1 MVASELR
8 QLVPLV
14 EPDAVPAVTAGL
26 VAMGAVD
33 GPVGVRRLRPAM
45 LARYGLGD
53 LLQDVEDRH
62 RGLTVLSCGHDIGG
76 GITEYRLRLNP
87 EARAVVEAAVNALT
101 KPVVVDGVRDPR
113 TDPGS
118 NIGPQ
123 RTDHLSREVG
133 RQTLTPVAP
142 FGTCAAAWLPARPV
156 FRPCPRGRSEPM
168 PDTPLINEVERRT

>member
-1 MVASELR
+1 M
-8 QLVPLV
+8 
-14 EPDAVPAVTAGL
+14 
-26 VAMGAVD
+26 
-33 GPVGVRRLRPAM
+33 
-45 LARYGLGD
+45 
-53 LLQDVEDRH
+53 
-62 RGLTVLSCGHDIGG
+62 LSCGRDIGG